1 MKKISLW
8 IFKIVGWKAVVTVE
22 EPSKSVICVAPHT
35 SNWDFV
41 IGKLYYWSLGRKSG
55 FLMKKSWFFF
65 PVGNLLRSMNGIPVD
80 RSKSTS
86 VTDQV
91 AEDFS
96 NHDNFHVAITPEGT
110 RSLVKKWKMGFYY
123 IAVKA
128 NVPIQLAYIDYK
140 KKEMGITGIIFPS
153 GDEKADMAKITE
165 FYKNITAKHPE
176 KFNIS
181 L

>member
-65 PVGNLLRSMNGIPVD
+65 PVGNILRHMDGIPVD
-80 RSKSTS
+80 RTKRTS

-91 AEDFS
+91 AEEFRKRKT
-96 NHDNFHVAITPEGT
+96 FHVAITPEGT
-110 RSLVKKWKMGFYY
+110 RKAVQKWKMGFYN
-123 IAVKA
+123 IALKA
-128 NVPIQLAYIDYK
+128 NVPIQLAYIDYT
-140 KKEMGITGIIFPS
+140 KKEMGITDIIYPS
-153 GDEKADMAKITE
+153 GNEKADMDSWNDMTM
-165 FYKNITAKHPE
+165 F
-176 KFNIS
+176 FNKV
-181 L
+181 LKK